1 MASNS
6 KTKGSRILESV
17 LMCFLDDFHPSNVS
31 YRSEFQIVWHIWDN
45 QSCKSVR
52 VAHGTCARCM
62 ISEPIVEVEI

>member
-17 LMCFLDDFHPSNVS
+17 LMCSLDDFHPSNVS

-52 VAHGTCARCM
+52 GCR

>member
-17 LMCFLDDFHPSNVS
+17 LMCSLDDFHPSNVS

-52 VAHGTCARCM
+52 AARGARRM